1 MIPREELERIK
12 SIPGEAIGASLK
24 EDLRFIL
31 MKEGETGLKRIED
44 ELEKLG
50 CPLEYKK
57 IKTFS
62 WYPFSL
68 NILISALAQ
77 DLFQWEDEVFREN
90 GRLSAKIS
98 VVLKILVKSFI
109 GLENTLKQVGR
120 FWRMYYTVGEAWAE
134 YDKKGRTI
142 VLVASGFTGH
152 PAFCRNLEGFAW
164 QVFSY
169 HLPTDTLVVT
179 EIECPFT
186 GGSAHK
192 FQLKW

>member
-1 MIPREELERIK
+1 MIPKEELERIT
-12 SIPGEAIGASLK
+12 SIPGEAIGASIK

-31 MKEGETGLKRIED
+31 MKEGEEGLKKVED

-50 CPLEYKK
+50 YPLKYNE
-57 IKTFS
+57 IKTFH
-62 WYPFSL
+62 WYPFYL
-68 NILISALAQ
+68 NLLLYPIEK
-77 DLFQWEDEVFREN
+77 DLFQWGDEVFREN

-98 VVLKILVKSFI
+98 VVLKILVKYFI
-109 GLENTLKQVGR
+109 SLESTLKQVGR
-120 FWRMYYTVGEAWAE
+120 FWRMYYTIGELTAE
-134 YDKKGRTI
+134 YNKKERLITCTLKG
-142 VLVASGFTGH
+142 VTGH
-152 PAFCRNLEGFAW
+152 PAFCRNIEGFAW

-169 HLPTDTLVVT
+169 HLSTDTLVVT